1 MKESYGSECRT
12 LEVRRLGVTP
22 YGEALELQRSL
33 VGERREARIPD
44 QLLLVEHPH
53 VITMGASGNARH
65 VLSDEG
71 ERALMGVELFHVGRG
86 GDATYHGP
94 GQLVGYPVLDLK
106 PDAKDLRAYLRHLER
121 ALISA
126 VSSLGVEAH
135 AVDGLTGVWVGEE
148 KLAAIGV
155 RVSSGWITS
164 HGFALNVS
172 TDLRYFDTIV
182 PCGLE
187 GGAVTSLAEVLERE
201 VTMDEAGDAVVEAFA
216 RIFDLEFMVV

>member
-1 MKESYGSECRT
+1 M

-22 YGEALELQRSL
+22 YADALEVQRSL
-33 VGERREARIPD
+33 VRERREGRIPD

-53 VITMGASGNARH
+53 VITVGTSGDARH

-71 ERALMGVELFHVGRG
+71 ERALLGVELFEVGRG

-106 PDAKDLRAYLRHLER
+106 PDGKDLRGYLRRLER
-121 ALISA
+121 VLIDA
-126 VSSLGVEAH
+126 VDSLGVEARS
-135 AVDGLTGVWVGEE
+135 VDGLTGVWVGEA

-187 GGAVTSLAEVLERE
+187 GRTVTSLSQELGKSI
-201 VTMDEAGDAVVEAFA
+201 TMEAAASAVVEAFA
-216 RIFDLEFMVV
+216 RLFDREFVVV